1 MINKLSRLRGLNE
14 TSLPV
19 PPSLY
24 TCTWTVVMW
33 SFQKKQKNP
42 PVLASCQQPWTQS
55 PSLTTDPAMNSFSS
69 KTKEKSRIDFSTKP
83 SPHSILFFQIMKKE
97 LSYLITYV
105 HTYIYLQRFRS
116 LQTQYTIKKKI
127 ERQDSIQSQSVL
139 MVE

>member
-1 MINKLSRLRGLNE
+1 
-14 TSLPV
+14 
-19 PPSLY
+19 
-24 TCTWTVVMW
+24 
-33 SFQKKQKNP
+33 
-42 PVLASCQQPWTQS
+42 
-55 PSLTTDPAMNSFSS
+55 
-69 KTKEKSRIDFSTKP
+69 
-83 SPHSILFFQIMKKE
+83 MKKE